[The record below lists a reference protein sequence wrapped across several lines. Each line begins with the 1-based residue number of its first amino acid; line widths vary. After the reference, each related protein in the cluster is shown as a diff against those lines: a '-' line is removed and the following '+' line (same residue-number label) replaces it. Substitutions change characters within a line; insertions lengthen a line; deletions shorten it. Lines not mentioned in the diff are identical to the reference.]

1 MSDTTSAGMPIRT
14 AFRRQARACKELGSP
29 FTAKLLNLL
38 ADDLSEQTPVGK
50 AVLDW
55 PGDPSADAL
64 ALRLAGALHALVL
77 TGESA
82 ALTHVYPP
90 TGKPSNDLLKQAIE
104 AALVDHEDTILR
116 FIDSP
121 PQTNEVARSA
131 VLAGGFLT
139 VAAQTSLPL
148 AILEIGSS
156 AGLNLN
162 WDSFSYNLGGL
173 NFGQACGRPLLA
185 PDWEGPQPPNAEVV
199 VNERAGCDRA
209 PIDLGSEDEV
219 LRLRAYIWP
228 DQPHR
233 MTRLD
238 QALEVA
244 GAKPISIASAD
255 AADWIASHL
264 KTMRDGIATILF
276 HSIVWQYIPK
286 DRQER
291 LEDLIAHAG
300 NKATSNAP
308 FAWLRM
314 EPETANAASLRLTL
328 WPHGQTRHLADVD
341 YHGRW
346 VRWHVEP
353 KTLLRHEE
361 SER

>member
-1 MSDTTSAGMPIRT
+1 MPIRT
-14 AFRRQARACKELGSP
+14 AFRRQARACRELGSP

-38 ADDLSEQTPVGK
+38 ADDLSEQTSVGK
-50 AVLDW
+50 AVLNW
-55 PGDPSADAL
+55 QGDPSADAL

-77 TGESA
+77 TGKSA
-82 ALTHVYPP
+82 ALTDVYPP
-90 TGKPSNDLLKQAIE
+90 AGRPSDDLLKQAIGT
-104 AALVDHEDTILR
+104 ALVDHADTILH

-139 VAAQTSLPL
+139 IAAQTSLPL
-148 AILEIGSS
+148 AILEIGAS

-162 WDSFSYNLGGL
+162 WDSFSYDLGGL
-173 NFGQACGRPLLA
+173 KFGQVLGRPLLA
-185 PDWEGPQPPNAEVV
+185 PDWEGPMPPNAEVV
-199 VNERAGCDRA
+199 IKERAGCDRA
-209 PIDLGSEDEV
+209 PIDLKSDDEV

-233 MTRLD
+233 MARLD

-244 GAKPISIASAD
+244 GSKPVSIAGAD
-255 AADWIASHL
+255 AADWLAPRLS
-264 KTMRDGIATILF
+264 TMRDGVATVLF

-300 NKATSNAP
+300 SKATSNAP

-314 EPETANAASLRLTL
+314 EPETPKAAGLRLTL
-328 WPHGQTRHLADVD
+328 WPHGETRHLADVD

-353 KTLLRHEE
+353 KTLLRQEE
-361 SER
+361 S